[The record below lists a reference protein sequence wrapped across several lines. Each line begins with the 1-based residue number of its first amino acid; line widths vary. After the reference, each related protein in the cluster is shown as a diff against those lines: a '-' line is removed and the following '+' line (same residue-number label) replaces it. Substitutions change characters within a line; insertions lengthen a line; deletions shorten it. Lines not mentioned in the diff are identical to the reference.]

1 MQRVSRGAVF
11 WGAAFITAGIV
22 VLAIQQGWIT
32 EQVLSDAAQWWPLF
46 LIGAGV
52 AIIFAGALGVLAT
65 AAAGILLGVL
75 VGGLIGGG
83 AANLSTACG
92 PGDPGPL
99 EAWEEGSFSGSA
111 DVEIDLNCVTLEVA
125 GGAGSDWA
133 IEAASETAGRL
144 ELSAGGDGFELQSD
158 DANVLG
164 DRLHVGVTLPAGEGT
179 NLSSALNAGEATFDL
194 SAGQWGS
201 IDLEGNAVAIDV
213 DLSGASSDGFAGSMN
228 AGAMSIVLDE
238 DTDVGSLSLSA
249 NAGAFE
255 VCVPDEVGVEVRV
268 ESSVATGH
276 NLDEAGLTQDGDV
289 WRTPSYASAST
300 QIHIVFS
307 GNAAAFTFNPEGGC
321 S

>member
-11 WGAAFITAGIV
+11 WGAAFITAGII

-32 EQVLSDAAQWWPLF
+32 DEILSQAAQWWPLF

-52 AIIFAGALGVLAT
+52 AIIFAGALGVIAT
-65 AAAGILLGVL
+65 AAAGILLGLL

-92 PGDPGPL
+92 PGEPEPL
-99 EAWEEGSFSGSA
+99 AAWEEGSFSEPA

-125 GGAGSDWA
+125 GGPDGEWT
-133 IEAASETAGRL
+133 IESAADTADRL
-144 ELSAGGDGFELQSD
+144 DLSADADGLELQSD
-158 DANVLG
+158 DANAIG
-164 DRLHVGVTLPAGEGT
+164 DRLHVGVTLPADEGASV
-179 NLSSALNAGEATFDL
+179 SSALNAGEATFDL
-194 SAGQWGS
+194 SDGQWGS

-213 DLSGASSDGFAGSMN
+213 DLSGASADSFGGSMN
-228 AGAMSIVLDE
+228 AGAMSIVVDA
-238 DTDVGSLSLSA
+238 DTAVGSLVLSA

-255 VCVPDEVGVEVRV
+255 VCVPDEVGVQVRV
-268 ESSVATGH
+268 DSSVATGH

-289 WRTPSYASAST
+289 WRTADYASAAT
-300 QIHIVFS
+300 QIEIVFS
-307 GNAAAFTFNPEGGC
+307 GNAAAFTLNPEGGC